1 MRRRTLLFSSLS
13 ALPRCLLWNP
23 GRRTTAWR
31 EGGLRGK
38 ATASPLNTVP
48 QPKHG
53 HEQQKTLRGSEKSAS
68 VQFKVKTSTFLGR
81 FTALGRISRVPYR
94 QDGKEGPGE
103 IAQGLRCLPHKHKHL
118 SSDPSTCR
126 NAGCGQTS
134 LEPWHGGKAVEKR
147 GTQERAGQP
156 IRPAGKFWVH

>member
-1 MRRRTLLFSSLS
+1 MLVKYPDLSKRLYRHLKQETSWIENKKRVRKMRMRTLLFSSLS
-13 ALPRCLLWNP
+13 VLPRCLLWNP

-81 FTALGRISRVPYR
+81 FTALGRISRAP
-94 QDGKEGPGE
+94 
-103 IAQGLRCLPHKHKHL
+103 
-118 SSDPSTCR
+118 
-126 NAGCGQTS
+126 
-134 LEPWHGGKAVEKR
+134 
-147 GTQERAGQP
+147 
-156 IRPAGKFWVH
+156 